1 MLVYE
6 VPSTVWI
13 CDTLYEDITASPK
26 SVHFHLHFPLP
37 HSQDPT
43 FSPQADLPGLSL
55 SLAEIRQLPAEIR
68 QMIGIYLRLKSSFL

>member
-1 MLVYE
+1 MGT
-6 VPSTVWI
+6 STVWI
-13 CDTLYEDITASPK
+13 WDTLYEDITASLK
-26 SVHFHLHFPLP
+26 SVHFHLP

-68 QMIGIYLRLKSSFL
+68 QMIGIHLGLKSSFL